1 MRISDWSSDVCS
13 SDLANI
19 KHRPSGRRPSLYFM
33 LLQILSILL
42 NILWWIIIAQAVM
55 SWLLAFNV
63 INTHNEFVR
72 QLWYVLERITEP
84 LYRPIRRIMPDF
96 GGIDLTPMVVLI
108 LLIIIR
114 GPRSEE
120 HTSELQSL
128 MRISYAVFCLKKQN
142 NNKQ

>member
-1 MRISDWSSDVCS
+1 MFLDI
-13 SDLANI
+13 LA
-19 KHRPSGRRPSLYFM
+19 
-33 LLQILSILL
+33 ILL
-42 NILWWIIIAQAVM
+42 NILWWIIIVQAVM

-72 QLWYVLERITEP
+72 QLWLVLERITEP

-114 GPRSEE
+114 GPVMNY
-120 HTSELQSL
+120 LYQL
-128 MRISYAVFCLKKQN
+128 GQN
-142 NNKQ
+142 VGLA

>member
-1 MRISDWSSDVCS
+1 
-13 SDLANI
+13 
-19 KHRPSGRRPSLYFM
+19 M
-33 LLQILSILL
+33 LLEILSILL
-42 NILWWIIIAQAVM
+42 NILWWIIIVQAVM

-72 QLWYVLERITEP
+72 QLWLVLERITEP

-114 GPRSEE
+114 GPVMGY
-120 HTSELQSL
+120 LVQVG
-128 MRISYAVFCLKKQN
+128 ISAGLA
-142 NNKQ
+142 